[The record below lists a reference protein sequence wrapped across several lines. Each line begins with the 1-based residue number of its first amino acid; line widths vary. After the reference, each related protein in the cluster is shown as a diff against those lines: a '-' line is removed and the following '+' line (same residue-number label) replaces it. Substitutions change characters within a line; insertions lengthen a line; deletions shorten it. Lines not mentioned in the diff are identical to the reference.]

1 MVYRASNGY
10 HFRHVS
16 SHNYLILHVK
26 MRKKAPQNTPLGS
39 HTHVLGKGLFD
50 PSPTEDSHVNI
61 VWYDVA
67 VRKRAIQEFSAAD
80 IDTFP

>member
-1 MVYRASNGY
+1 
-10 HFRHVS
+10 
-16 SHNYLILHVK
+16 
-26 MRKKAPQNTPLGS
+26 LGS